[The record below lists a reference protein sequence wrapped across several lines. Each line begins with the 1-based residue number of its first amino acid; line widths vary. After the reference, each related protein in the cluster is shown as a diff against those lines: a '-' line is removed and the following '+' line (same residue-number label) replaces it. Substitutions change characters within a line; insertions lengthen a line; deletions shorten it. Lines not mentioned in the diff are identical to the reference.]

1 MDEVKRI
8 LVVSRST
15 KDCRKAIHY
24 GVSLAQQ
31 YGAELFILHVIHDPF
46 SLEGWNL
53 PIPYM
58 RSLQEEYQKAQQ
70 DAKKELDAI
79 IASEKSRGMR
89 IKEFVKEGDPVA
101 EIVSVVEAEQTDLMI
116 LLAHDEG
123 RLEHLLFGRD
133 NEKLLRK
140 MPCSILFVKHELF

>member
-8 LVVSRST
+8 LVISRST
-15 KDCRKAIHY
+15 QYCRKAVHY

-53 PIPYM
+53 PIPYL
-58 RSLQEEYQKAQQ
+58 RSLQEEYKKAQQ
-70 DAKKELDAI
+70 DTKKELDDI
-79 IASEKSRGMR
+79 IASEKTRGMP
-89 IKEFVKEGDPVA
+89 IKEFIREGDPVD
-101 EIVSVVEAEQTDLMI
+101 EIVRVVEAEKIDLVI
-116 LLAHDEG
+116 LLAHEEG

-140 MPCSILFVKHELF
+140 MSCSILFVKHKLF